1 MDVVVGDRVKLLNIK
16 GEGVVKTIL
25 PNGNVIIEEDNGFDS
40 EFHLSEI
47 IVIKNDDTHHYKVD
61 ESVINK
67 KIKHKIIPEKK
78 HKSSVLDKYVRTP
91 KYQYESVVEVDLH
104 LEKLVEFPNRLED
117 WQKLHKQ
124 MQHFKH
130 CLETAIDKNIKR
142 IVFVHGVGQ
151 GILKTEILNYLA
163 NYPQFKVKDADML
176 EYGRGATEI
185 ILR

>member
-1 MDVVVGDRVKLLNIK
+1 MDVCVGDKVKLLNIQ
-16 GEGVVKTIL
+16 GGGVVKAVL
-25 PNGNVIIEEDNGFDS
+25 SSGNIVVTEDTGFDS
-40 EFHLSEI
+40 EFLLSEI
-47 IVIKNDDTHHYKVD
+47 IVIKQDDSHHYKVD
-61 ESVINK
+61 EVVINQ
-67 KIKHKIIPEKK
+67 KIKNKITPKK
-78 HKSSVLDKYVRTP
+78 KASSSILDKYVRTP

-124 MQHFKH
+124 MQHFKN

-151 GILKTEILNYLA
+151 GILKTEILNYMA
-163 NYPQFKVKDADML
+163 NYPHYRVKDADML

-185 ILR
+185 VLR